1 MSMMARLGAGG
12 PMRMGG
18 PSGMLGSDA
27 SQLGDARFDRKVVR
41 RVLRFAR
48 PYRWMLLAYLGVIV
62 AVAVVQLVPPLIFRQ
77 IIDEA
82 IPRGQGGDNTLLHV
96 LAVLAV
102 AAAVASA
109 GMAIV
114 ERWLSSRIGEGVI
127 YDLRVSVFGHVQRMP
142 VSFFTRTQTGALT
155 NRLNSDVIGAQRALT
170 TTIGGV
176 ASNVITLVTT
186 LVAMALLEWRLT
198 LLSLVVLPLFILPAR
213 RVGRKLQ
220 AVTRTQMD
228 LNASMNTTMTER
240 FNVSG
245 ALLVKLF
252 GRADDEQASFADR
265 ADGVRRT
272 GIKAALY
279 GRTFFIALGLVGAI
293 GTAAVYWV
301 GGMQVVNGT
310 LSLGTLVALAAY
322 VTRLYGPLTALSN
335 AHVDLLTAMVSFER
349 VFEVLDAPVP
359 LADRPGAVDLVR
371 PQGLIELDDVH
382 FAYPDAV
389 VIPTLELDPAVGLT
403 RLPGT
408 NGVAGVSGATGNG
421 VRGPRPGGPGGDGR
435 DAGAGDAGASDGD
448 GDGDDRDVSDGGGG
462 RPDREVLHG
471 VSATIEPGQLVAL
484 VGPSGGG
491 KTTLSMLVPRLY
503 DVSAGEVRVDGHDVR
518 DLTQD
523 SLHAAV
529 GAVTQDP
536 HLFHDTVGNNL
547 RYARPDATDAEL
559 EAAARAA
566 QIHDVIAGLPE
577 GYDTVVGERGYR
589 LSGGEKQR
597 MAIARMLLKDPAV
610 VILDEATSQ
619 LDSENEAA
627 IQRALAEAL
636 VGRTSIVIAHRLS
649 TITSADQ
656 ILVLD
661 AGRIVERGTHVD
673 LLAAGGLYADLYRT
687 LVRSE
692 VAGPSRPEDDPTPL
706 GLA

>member
-1 MSMMARLGAGG
+1 
-12 PMRMGG
+12 MGG
-18 PSGMLGSDA
+18 PSGMLGADR
-27 SQLGDARFDRKVVR
+27 SQLGDAKFDRQVVR

-48 PYRWMLLAYLGVIV
+48 PYRWMLLGYLAVII
-62 AVAVVQLVPPLIFRQ
+62 AIALIQLVPPLIFRQ

-82 IPRGQGGDNTLLHV
+82 IPQGINEGDSGQLHLL
-96 LAVLAV
+96 
-102 AAAVASA
+102 AAVAVVAAVGSA

-127 YDLRVSVFGHVQRMP
+127 YDLRVAVFGHVQRMP
-142 VSFFTRTQTGALT
+142 ISFFTRTQTGALT

-186 LVAMALLEWRLT
+186 LIAMALLEWRLT
-198 LLSLVVLPLFILPAR
+198 LLSLVVLPLFIVPAR
-213 RVGRKLQ
+213 RVGRRLQ

-252 GRADDEQASFADR
+252 GRTADEEQSFAER

-272 GIKAALY
+272 GIRAALY

-301 GGMQVVNGT
+301 GGLQVINGT

-349 VFEVLDAPVP
+349 VFEVLDAPLP
-359 LADRPGAVDLVR
+359 LVDRPGAVDLAGPRGRV
-371 PQGLIELDDVH
+371 ELDDVH
-382 FAYPDAV
+382 FSYPDQV
-389 VIPTLELDPAVGLT
+389 VVPTLELDPTVGVG
-403 RLPGT
+403 RPFG
-408 NGVAGVSGATGNG
+408 AGSAPRSPVDGNG
-421 VRGPRPGGPGGDGR
+421 ERGDGR
-435 DAGAGDAGASDGD
+435 TAA
-448 GDGDDRDVSDGGGG
+448 VPGGS
-462 RPDREVLHG
+462 PDREVLHG
-471 VSATIEPGQLVAL
+471 VSAVVEPGQLVAL

-503 DVSAGEVRVDGHDVR
+503 DVTAGAVRVDGHDVR

-523 SLHAAV
+523 SLHAAI

-536 HLFHDTVGNNL
+536 HLFHDSVGNNL
-547 RYARPDATDAEL
+547 RYARPDATDDEL
-559 EAAARAA
+559 VAAARAA
-566 QIHDVIAGLPE
+566 QIHDVIAALPE
-577 GYDTVVGERGYR
+577 GYDTLVGERGYR

-597 MAIARMLLKDPAV
+597 LAIARMLLKDPTV

-627 IQRALAEAL
+627 IQRALAVAL
-636 VGRTSIVIAHRLS
+636 AGRTSLVIAHRLS
-649 TITSADQ
+649 TITTADQ

-661 AGRIVERGTHVD
+661 AGRIVERGRHAD

-687 LVRSE
+687 LVRSDL
-692 VAGPSRPEDDPTPL
+692 AGPGPAPDVDDATPL

>member
-1 MSMMARLGAGG
+1 
-12 PMRMGG
+12 MGG
-18 PSGMLGSDA
+18 GMLGADP
-27 SQLGDARFDRKVVR
+27 SQLGGASFDGKVVR

-48 PYRWMLLAYLGVIV
+48 PYRGMLLTYLGVII
-62 AVAVVQLVPPLIFRQ
+62 AVALVQLIPPLIFRQ

-82 IPRGQGGDNTLLHV
+82 IPRGIDQGDRGLLHL
-96 LAVLAV
+96 LAVLAIL
-102 AAAVASA
+102 AAVGSGAL
-109 GMAIV
+109 AIV
-114 ERWLSSRIGEGVI
+114 DRWLSSRIGEGVI
-127 YDLRVSVFGHVQRMP
+127 YDLRVAVFGHVQRMP
-142 VSFFTRTQTGALT
+142 ISFFTRTQTGALT

-176 ASNVITLVTT
+176 ASNLITLVTT
-186 LVAMALLEWRLT
+186 LAAMAFLEWRLT
-198 LLSLVVLPLFILPAR
+198 LLSLVVLPLFIVPAK

-220 AVTRTQMD
+220 AITRTQMD
-228 LNASMNTTMTER
+228 LNASMNNTMTER

-252 GRADDEQASFADR
+252 GRTADEERSFAER

-272 GIKAALY
+272 GIRAALY

-301 GGMQVVNGT
+301 GGLLVIEGS
-310 LSLGTLVALAAY
+310 LSIGTLVALAAY
-322 VTRLYGPLTALSN
+322 VTRLYGPLTSLSN

-349 VFEVLDAPVP
+349 VFEVLDAPLP
-359 LADRPGAVDLVR
+359 LVDRPGAVDLVDPEGR
-371 PQGLIELDDVH
+371 IEMAGVR
-382 FAYPDAV
+382 FAYPDK
-389 VIPTLELDPAVGLT
+389 VIVPTLELDPSVGLVPSALEGAEVDGS
-403 RLPGT
+403 RA
-408 NGVAGVSGATGNG
+408 GVAGGDEMVEPEA
-421 VRGPRPGGPGGDGR
+421 PPG
-435 DAGAGDAGASDGD
+435 
-448 GDGDDRDVSDGGGG
+448 
-462 RPDREVLHG
+462 REVLRG
-471 VSATIEPGQLVAL
+471 VSATIEPGELVAL
-484 VGPSGGG
+484 VGPSGSG

-503 DVSAGEVRVDGHDVR
+503 DVTEGAIRIDGHDVR

-547 RYARPDATDAEL
+547 RYARPDATDADLVE
-559 EAAARAA
+559 AARAA
-566 QIHDVIAGLPE
+566 QIHDVIARLPE
-577 GYDTVVGERGYR
+577 GYDTLVGERGYR

-597 MAIARMLLKDPAV
+597 LAIARMLLKNPTL

-636 VGRTSIVIAHRLS
+636 VGRTSLVIAHRLS
-649 TITSADQ
+649 TITTADQ
-656 ILVLD
+656 ILVMD
-661 AGRIVERGTHVD
+661 EGRIVESGVHGE

-687 LVRSE
+687 LVRE
-692 VAGPSRPEDDPTPL
+692 DVEHAVAHDSTAL